1 MSLLLK
7 IKFLFYRVI
16 IWTVSF
22 ISKLANMIDV
32 SQTEWDWGGEASQV
46 MKSSLI
52 PIQTSI

>member
-16 IWTVSF
+16 IWIVSF